1 MFKNKS
7 LPIAIWAVSTTKKE
21 DCMDTIFAYFL
32 GVFKI
37 HTGIHNWE
45 MTVKWDILLY
55 DNLDF

>member
-32 GVFKI
+32 GVFKT
-37 HTGIHNWE
+37 HTGIHN
-45 MTVKWDILLY
+45 
-55 DNLDF
+55 